1 MIIERITEDGSVILA
16 VSGELTAL
24 TSEQL
29 GSAVKTAIAET
40 GCLVLDFTNLEYLAS
55 AGLRVLLD
63 TKKLLDAKNGSFIV
77 RNVSQTIMRT
87 FEITG
92 FSDILDFE

>member
-1 MIIERITEDGSVILA
+1 MTIEQTKDNNSVTLTLY
-16 VSGELTAL
+16 GELTAL
-24 TSEQL
+24 TSEKL
-29 GSAVKTAIAET
+29 SSVVKTAIAGT
-40 GCLVLDFTNLEYLAS
+40 DHLVLDFANLEYVAS

-63 TKKLLDAKNGSFIV
+63 TKKLLDTKGGKFII
-77 RNVSQTIMRT
+77 RNVSEAIMRI

>member
-1 MIIERITEDGSVILA
+1 MTIEQKKENESLILT

-24 TSEQL
+24 TAEQL
-29 GSAVKTAIAET
+29 SAAVKSAIAET
-40 GCLVLDFTNLEYLAS
+40 GCLILDFSNLEYVAS

-63 TKKLLDAKNGSFIV
+63 SKKLLDAGGGKLIV
-77 RNVSQTIMRT
+77 RNVSEAIMRT